1 MLLPQY
7 RQPEKASDPKLLAHT
22 GGIAMLHDAVIWTAN
37 QEILQKMVREKINFG
52 DLSKAVWYPYWQ
64 PNPYLQTGNKNVV
77 ASFYERDGD
86 LFIILFNNSAE
97 KQTATL
103 KVLSPYLSKYP
114 GDATTKIYNP
124 ATEQSRNDPL
134 SSAGT
139 QIELDPYLPKLVTLK
154 RSSK

>member
-1 MLLPQY
+1 
-7 RQPEKASDPKLLAHT
+7 
-22 GGIAMLHDAVIWTAN
+22 
-37 QEILQKMVREKINFG
+37 MVREKINFG
-52 DLSKAVWYPYWQ
+52 DLSKAVWYPYWKA
-64 PNPYLQTGNKNVV
+64 NPYLQTGNKNVV

-114 GDATTKIYNP
+114 GDAIIKIYDP
-124 ATEQSRNDPL
+124 AMEQSRNAPL
-134 SSAGT
+134 NSTGT
-139 QIELDPYLPKLVTLK
+139 EIELGAYLPILVMLK